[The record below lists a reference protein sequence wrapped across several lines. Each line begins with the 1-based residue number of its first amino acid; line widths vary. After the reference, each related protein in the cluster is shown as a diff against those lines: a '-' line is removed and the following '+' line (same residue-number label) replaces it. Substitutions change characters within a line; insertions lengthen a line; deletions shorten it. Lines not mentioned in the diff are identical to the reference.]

1 MKRILITCCLGFFG
15 ANLVDRLISTSE
27 VTVPDD
33 LSSSRVASVRQHMA
47 NPKFKLL
54 EGSVLD
60 QRNIDEA
67 VAGADEAA
75 HLVAM
80 VSVNRSLEDPNLVRR
95 TNVERTLNVLE
106 SCLRHSVK
114 RMTFAST
121 AAVYGNHLSK
131 HSSSVKI

>member
-33 LSSSRVASVRQHMA
+33 LSYTRVASVRHHMA
-47 NPKFKLL
+47 NPKYKLL

-60 QRNIDEA
+60 QRKTDEA
-67 VAGADEAA
+67 VAGGDEAA

-80 VSVNRSLEDPNLVRR
+80 VSVNRDLEDPNLVRR
-95 TNVERTLNVLE
+95 PNVER
-106 SCLRHSVK
+106 K
-114 RMTFAST
+114 
-121 AAVYGNHLSK
+121 
-131 HSSSVKI
+131 